1 MGYTTD
7 LADFAARTKFKDL
20 PDSVVKT
27 AKIVFFD
34 TLMCGIAAQDFER
47 TRMMHS
53 IINQLDGPAES
64 TVFGMKKRVS
74 AANATMA
81 NAEIMNLLDADET
94 FFSSSHFAAFNVS
107 PAMAFG
113 EREHSSGRDVILSL
127 VLGFDVNARLNLSFK
142 FIDIIDGQF
151 RWAPISGMG
160 FAGIGAAVSTGIL
173 LHLKQEQMRNLF
185 GVAGQFAIGPCSG
198 RNPKQKVWWTMKYS
212 PYPAIALSGALAAMY
227 AQAGYRADQTA
238 LDGEDGFW
246 KQQGNVSTDQG
257 LLNEELG
264 KKWWIEEDCIKFY
277 PSCRYTAAPIDMIT
291 KLMAEHKFK
300 MDEIEHIDL
309 KLNPM
314 ALALP
319 LFKEPATRIDG
330 NDHCA
335 PLNGEFNLPYIMAL
349 VVLGIPPGPRWH
361 RKEMYENPKIIDFM
375 KRVTTSPD
383 PAAVEEAVRAIKEE
397 RIGRFRKSGG
407 SITVKARGKEYVLQT
422 EYSKGD
428 PWTPETK
435 VNWDMINEKFHNFCG
450 DIMTPAQMKKFF
462 KDARNLDELKD
473 VSHLLDF
480 VRASDTKK
488 AKPRPA
494 AKKISKRG

>member
-7 LADFAARTKFKDL
+7 LADFVANTKFKDL
-20 PDSVVKT
+20 PAPVVET

-34 TLMCGIAAQDFER
+34 TLMCGVAAQDFER

-53 IINQLDGPAES
+53 IIEQLDGPAES

-94 FFSSSHFAAFNVS
+94 FFSSSHFAAFNVA

-113 EREHSSGRDVILSL
+113 EREHSSGKNVILSL
-127 VLGFDVNARLNLSFK
+127 VLGFDVNSRLNLSFK
-142 FIDIIDGQF
+142 FIDIIDGEF
-151 RWAPISGMG
+151 RWASISGMG
-160 FAGIGAAVSTGIL
+160 FAGIGAAVTTGIL
-173 LHLKQEQMRNLF
+173 LHLNQEQMRNLF
-185 GVAGQFAIGPCSG
+185 GIAGHFAIGPCTG
-198 RNPKQKVWWTMKYS
+198 RNFKHGTFWTEKYS
-212 PYPAIALSGALAAMY
+212 PYSEIALSGAHAALF
-227 AQAGYRADQTA
+227 AQAGYRNDQDV
-238 LDGEDGFW
+238 LDGDDGFW
-246 KQQGNVSTDQG
+246 RQQGNVSTDQG
-257 LLNEELG
+257 LLNEDLG

-291 KLMAEHKFK
+291 KLMAEQKFK
-300 MDEIEHIDL
+300 MDEIESIDL

-319 LFKEPATRIDG
+319 VFKEPAKKIDG

-335 PLNGEFNLPYIMAL
+335 PFNGEFNLPYIMAL
-349 VVLGIPPGPRWH
+349 VVQGIPPGPRWH
-361 RKEMYENPKIIDFM
+361 RKEMYENPKIIEFM
-375 KRVTTSPD
+375 KRVKTSPD
-383 PAAVEEAVRAIKEE
+383 PAAAIEAARAIKEE

-407 SITVKARGKEYVLQT
+407 SIVVKARGKEYVLT
-422 EYSKGD
+422 ADYSKGD

-435 VNWDMINEKFHNFCG
+435 VTWDMIHEKFENFCG

-462 KDARNLDELKD
+462 KDAQNLDDLKD
-473 VSHLLDF
+473 MSSLLDF
-480 VRASDTKK
+480 VRAADVKK
-488 AKPRPA
+488 AKARPA
-494 AKKISKRG
+494 AKKVSKRS

>member
-20 PDSVVKT
+20 PDSVVET

-34 TLMCGIAAQDFER
+34 TLMCGVAAQDFER

-53 IINQLDGPAES
+53 IIGRLGGPAES
-64 TVFGMKKRVS
+64 TVFGMKKRV
-74 AANATMA
+74 AAPNAAMA

-94 FFSSSHFAAFNVS
+94 FFSSSHFAAFSVA

-113 EREHSSGRDVILSL
+113 ESEHASGKDAILSL
-127 VLGFDVNARLNLSFK
+127 VLGFDVNARINLSLK
-142 FIDIIDGQF
+142 IMDIIDGEF
-151 RWAPISGMG
+151 RWATIMSMG
-160 FAGIGAAVSTGIL
+160 FAAFGAAVTTGVL

-185 GVAGQFAIGPCSG
+185 GLAGQFTQGPAIGHNA
-198 RNPKQKVWWTMKYS
+198 RQRAWWTMKYG
-212 PYPAIALSGALAAMY
+212 PYPALTMSGVLAAMY
-227 AQAGYRADQTA
+227 AQAGYRSDQGI
-238 LDGEDGFW
+238 LDGDDGFW
-246 KQQGNVSTDQG
+246 RQQGSVSTDQG
-257 LLNEELG
+257 LLNENLG
-264 KKWWIEEDCIKFY
+264 KYWWIEDDCIKFY
-277 PSCRYTAAPIDMIT
+277 PSCRYTAAPIDMLT
-291 KLMAEHKFK
+291 KLMAQHKFK
-300 MDEIEHIDL
+300 MDEIEHIDVRI
-309 KLNPM
+309 NPM

-319 LFKEPATRIDG
+319 LFREPAAKIDG

-335 PLNGEFNLPYIMAL
+335 PLNGEFNIPYIMAL

-361 RKEMYENPKIIDFM
+361 QKEMFENSKIIDFM
-375 KRVTTSPD
+375 KRVTNSPD
-383 PAAVEEAVRAIKEE
+383 PAAMEEATRAIKQE

-407 SITVKARGKEYVLQT
+407 SIVVKARGKEYALQT

-435 VNWDMINEKFHNFCG
+435 VTWDMINEKFHNFCD

-462 KDARNLDELKD
+462 KDAQNLDELKD

-480 VRASDTKK
+480 VHSADVKK
-488 AKPRPA
+488 AKSLIA
-494 AKKISKRG
+494 